1 MEIYGWSVQMKQ
13 GTPFFGWKLPSN
25 KAPNS
30 ICIANVERKQS
41 AHFGKMGA
49 VMQPKNT
56 TKILL
61 ILLLLL
67 IAGFACSA
75 LGGSLGSAER
85 SQQKLFDGVTY
96 IKEVRTSP
104 RRMVVHIVKVNVS
117 KSSIQPLIT
126 PADRPD
132 GGKPYNAR
140 TTTEF
145 AKQNNVQLAI
155 NGHGFTPWYDYR
167 FVYFPHSGDKVAPLG
182 TVVSGKFEYIVGEES
197 KFPLLTFGGGRPVD
211 ITYVLGNPKY
221 AISGTRMLA
230 SNGQVEM
237 GLNNTKA
244 DPRTAV
250 GVSANGQEM
259 IIVVVDGRQT
269 GYSKGAT
276 LQELAQ
282 ILVDHGADKALE
294 LDGGGSSTL
303 VLNPKDG
310 PPQILN
316 SPIHQGI
323 PGNERPVA
331 THIGFKIK

>member
-1 MEIYGWSVQMKQ
+1 
-13 GTPFFGWKLPSN
+13 
-25 KAPNS
+25 
-30 ICIANVERKQS
+30 
-41 AHFGKMGA
+41 MGA

-61 ILLLLL
+61 IILLLL

-85 SQQKLFDGVTY
+85 SQQNLFDGVTY

-104 RRMVVHIVKVNVS
+104 RRMVVHIVKVNVA

-126 PADRPD
+126 PPDRPD

-167 FVYFPHSGDKVAPLG
+167 LVYFPHTGDKVAPLG
-182 TVVSGKFEYIVGEES
+182 TVVSDKFNYIVGDEG

-211 ITYVLGNPKY
+211 TTYILGSPKY
-221 AISGTRMLA
+221 AITGTRILV
-230 SNGQVEM
+230 SNGQVDA
-237 GLNNTKA
+237 GLDNLKA

-250 GVSANGQEM
+250 GVTADGQKL
-259 IIVVVDGRQT
+259 IIVVVDGRQA

-276 LQELAQ
+276 LRELAQ
-282 ILVDHGADKALE
+282 ILVDNGADKALE

-303 VLNPKDG
+303 VINKDG
-310 PPQILN
+310 KPQVLN